1 MSAADTRQRILAIAA
16 DLFARQGY
24 TGTTIA
30 DIARELGTTTAA
42 LYYHF
47 PSKADILGGLLAEPL
62 IAYTRIIE
70 SLDAN
75 QPEPAELLGAFIDL
89 AVDSRALA
97 GLIDR
102 DPAVL
107 AMIDERLP
115 RTSRQTTGQVIAVL
129 AGPDA
134 DRSAVVRAHAALAV
148 IKGATMAALE
158 LDGGALEPAEREE
171 ILQLALGVLSGSQ
184 PDQASVGLPP
194 LLPRFA
200 SPAGPSAWPCSAGSS
215 AVPVQA
221 RVARQA
227 CTSRWPWR
235 RQATWSRWPWPGSPS
250 GTRGKPAE
258 KVAPGALV
266 RDHGGSAEG
275 ETGWLARLCG
285 VMIQRRSDRTG

>member
-16 DLFARQGY
+16 DLFSRQGY

-62 IAYTRIIE
+62 VAYTRIIE
-70 SLDAN
+70 SLDSN
-75 QPEPAELLGAFIDL
+75 QPEPEELLGAFIDL

-134 DRSAVVRAHAALAV
+134 DRSAVIRANAALAV
-148 IKGATMAALE
+148 VKGATMAALE
-158 LDGGALEPAEREE
+158 LGGGALDPADRKE
-171 ILQLALGVLSGSQ
+171 ILRLALAALHGPQ
-184 PDQASVGLPP
+184 PDQAV
-194 LLPRFA
+194 RA
-200 SPAGPSAWPCSAGSS
+200 RAPA
-215 AVPVQA
+215 Q
-221 RVARQA
+221 
-227 CTSRWPWR
+227 
-235 RQATWSRWPWPGSPS
+235 
-250 GTRGKPAE
+250 
-258 KVAPGALV
+258 
-266 RDHGGSAEG
+266 RDI
-275 ETGWLARLCG
+275 
-285 VMIQRRSDRTG
+285 V

>member
-24 TGTTIA
+24 TATTIA

-47 PSKADILGGLLAEPL
+47 PSKADILAGLLAEPL

-89 AVDSRALA
+89 AVDSRAMA

-115 RTSRQTTGQVIAVL
+115 RTSRQTTEQVIAVL

-134 DRSAVVRAHAALAV
+134 DRSAVIRAHAALAV

-158 LDGGALEPAEREE
+158 LDDGALEPAEREE

-200 SPAGPSAWPCSAGSS
+200 RSQAVTRGRGGGLWLRMIFPAGLVTC
-215 AVPVQA
+215 
-221 RVARQA
+221 
-227 CTSRWPWR
+227 
-235 RQATWSRWPWPGSPS
+235 WSRRRGQSAS
-250 GTRGKPAE
+250 TRAGAALRDDLSASARGDNAAKGAE
-258 KVAPGALV
+258 AGA
-266 RDHGGSAEG
+266 
-275 ETGWLARLCG
+275 
-285 VMIQRRSDRTG
+285 

>member
-129 AGPDA
+129 AGPDP

-158 LDGGALEPAEREE
+158 LGGGALEPAEREE
-171 ILQLALGVLSGSQ
+171 ILQLALGALSGPQ

-200 SPAGPSAWPCSAGSS
+200 LTKPWAAVTAICTVAASRLPGDGCHGHGLCTACRPMPTLKMLLTIRCSSS
-215 AVPVQA
+215 SGTKPTHDTDRVPFQ
-221 RVARQA
+221 
-227 CTSRWPWR
+227 TD
-235 RQATWSRWPWPGSPS
+235 PS
-250 GTRGKPAE
+250 G
-258 KVAPGALV
+258 
-266 RDHGGSAEG
+266 
-275 ETGWLARLCG
+275 
-285 VMIQRRSDRTG
+285 RSHDGI

>member
-70 SLDAN
+70 GLDAN

-158 LDGGALEPAEREE
+158 LGGGTLEPADREE

-194 LLPRFA
+194 LLPGFA
-200 SPAGPSAWPCSAGSS
+200 QSRAVTPDEAAG
-215 AVPVQA
+215 
-221 RVARQA
+221 
-227 CTSRWPWR
+227 
-235 RQATWSRWPWPGSPS
+235 
-250 GTRGKPAE
+250 
-258 KVAPGALV
+258 
-266 RDHGGSAEG
+266 
-275 ETGWLARLCG
+275 CG
-285 VMIQRRSDRTG
+285 CG